1 MPQSHTLV
9 LIYFIN
15 GWNKHIHYCNLGG
28 QCGQSCPCCRAE
40 IYLKCIDE
48 MLNVRISVYYYLFKK
63 CQKHTKNKNKY
74 K

>member
-1 MPQSHTLV
+1 MAKTHSHPK
-9 LIYFIN
+9 

-40 IYLKCIDE
+40 VYLKGIDNDAKWGACVIC
-48 MLNVRISVYYYLFKK
+48 L
-63 CQKHTKNKNKY
+63 KNKNKY